1 MKKKNVLWVVVI
13 AAAVAMAAGGGIGN
27 GEGKQED
34 WLSAPKVQAE
44 EPGPKVTLS
53 PLQREKISLKQDGLC
68 YHKTTAGETWRNPK
82 EYGYEESDPV

>member
-1 MKKKNVLWVVVI
+1 MKKKNVLWVVAI

-53 PLQREKISLKQDGLC
+53 RFRKRRSP
-68 YHKTTAGETWRNPK
+68 
-82 EYGYEESDPV
+82 

>member
-1 MKKKNVLWVVVI
+1 MKKKNVLWVVAI

-53 PLQREKISLKQDGLC
+53 PIQ
-68 YHKTTAGETWRNPK
+68 
-82 EYGYEESDPV
+82 

>member
-34 WLSAPKVQAE
+34 WNLTYPE
-44 EPGPKVTLS
+44 E
-53 PLQREKISLKQDGLC
+53 E
-68 YHKTTAGETWRNPK
+68 
-82 EYGYEESDPV
+82 